1 MTLKTYRAGVAIRGR
16 WIEDNLVKFGGRS
29 VGVEFLSPDPKT
41 IIDQLPLSSPDALS
55 DQYQLTMDEILD
67 YLARLGERLDLRRN
81 PYLQE
86 ALEASCLTSPLT
98 ESVQTAAYESLAPIF
113 KREIVTEMIDTSIGM
128 DYLEGWVNHQMF
140 DGRTLAVRAF
150 GSRALHI
157 IAGNGALIAALT
169 VIRNAI
175 TRSDCII
182 KSPSNDPFTALAIAR
197 TMIDMAPDH
206 PITRHVSVAYWKGG
220 DAEIEEKLYSPR
232 HLEKIVAWGGLA
244 SVKHVTKYIQPG
256 LQLISMDPKRSVSII
271 GPEAFASDASMREA
285 AVRLAADIGAA
296 NQEACANA
304 RVVYALSGT
313 DDAGVARLQRLAKE
327 TYEEMLA
334 LPRNVSTP
342 CREMDSELRD
352 CLEAIRLSDDWY
364 TVIGGQ
370 KDEGAVIVSHL
381 PSPVDFSTR
390 LGKRIGNLVP
400 VDRIE
405 DVIDAVDAYTQTVG
419 VYPDSLMY
427 ELRDRL
433 PLFGAQRLTSLGYA
447 CNPSFAGPWD
457 ALEPLRAICRWVIME
472 DCNPAVTPPIWEDG
486 RMFRP
491 QEQAA

>member
-1 MTLKTYRAGVAIRGR
+1 MTLKTYRAGAAIRGR
-16 WIEDNLVKFGGRS
+16 WIEDDLVKFGGRS
-29 VGVEFLSPDPKT
+29 VGVEFLSPDPKS
-41 IIDQLPLSSPDALS
+41 ILGQLPLASPNLLA
-55 DQYQLTMDEILD
+55 DQYALTMDQILD
-67 YLARLGERLDLRRN
+67 YLAELGQRLDLRSN
-81 PYLQE
+81 AYLQE

-128 DYLEGWVNHQMF
+128 EYLEGWVDRKMF
-140 DGRTLAVRAF
+140 DGRTLSVRAF
-150 GSRALHI
+150 GSRALHV

-220 DAEIEEKLYSPR
+220 DVEIEEKLYNPR
-232 HLEKIVAWGGLA
+232 YLEKIVAWGGFA

-271 GPEAFASDASMREA
+271 GPEAFASEESMRDV
-285 AVRLAADIGAA
+285 AVRLASDIGAA
-296 NQEACANA
+296 NQEACASA
-304 RVVYALSGT
+304 RVVYVLSGT
-313 DDAGVARLQRLAKE
+313 DDAGIGKLQRLAKE

-334 LPRNVSTP
+334 LPVDVSTP
-342 CREMDSELRD
+342 CREMDAELRD
-352 CLEAIRLSDDWY
+352 CLEATKLSDDWY
-364 TVIGGQ
+364 TVVGGER
-370 KDEGAVIVSHL
+370 DEGAVIVSHL
-381 PSPVDFSTR
+381 PSPVDFATR

-400 VDRIE
+400 VDSIDE
-405 DVIDAVDAYTQTVG
+405 VIAAVDSYTQTVG
-419 VYPDSLMY
+419 IYPDSLMY
-427 ELRDRL
+427 ELRDQL

-457 ALEPLRAICRWVIME
+457 ALEPLREICRWVILE

-486 RMFRP
+486 RMFRSQP
-491 QEQAA
+491 A